1 MPSFKSIFLVV
12 FVCLFLTACI
22 TTPPKKELS
31 AKEKAVKLAK
41 GGQETSLKL
50 NDDCKEKG
58 KLETF
63 NHLDDAKIRAVEL
76 GTNTAQV
83 IYATNYNGR
92 VSYDVKFWLCK

>member
-1 MPSFKSIFLVV
+1 MLNFKSVFLVFIV
-12 FVCLFLTACI
+12 GLFLTACQTI
-22 TTPPKKELS
+22 PPRKELS

-50 NDDCKEKG
+50 HDDCKEKG

-63 NHLDDAKIRAVEL
+63 YHMDDAKIRAIEL

-83 IYATNYNGR
+83 IYATNYNGS
-92 VSYDVKFWLCK
+92 VAYDVKFWLCK